1 MLHGILYDRYGNV
14 RDTCMLSIFGVQNYL
29 VLLVWATRLP
39 EIHDRDEKFHHFRL
53 KLSIAV
59 SQFSF
64 ATFNFNSSVR
74 DRENWNI
81 AFVVLVALFFEFSL
95 SFCLY
100 KLLNAVTFILRR
112 EYEDTQSLSR
122 RLISK
127 LLGAIPFVIY
137 FLSEALN
144 ANTARFFLADELCH
158 YIPGAYKNFN
168 SKRNFFSESEKYKW
182 ENCSKSNYIKYYT
195 SHPKNTP
202 ESILKNNID
211 RYQEYNSY
219 RYLANLQLA
228 QLCIL
233 YLSSQII
240 FRVRRLTIDDMLL
253 LNVNSIEVVFIVI
266 ILLQLCTLL
275 ILASL
280 SMESQTYSSFSTITY
295 NCLFFYY
302 VLWFIWGLLLVYI
315 VRDTSTTLNKV
326 EKSDDPAIL
335 TKNKVDGK
343 NVLQRRSGDGFS
355 SRKRRVTKKLID
367 QLYRRIN
374 NLENLCHAQNLQLNN
389 ACKEIDSLKEGT
401 ADILK
406 RKKHDKIYCYF

>member
-81 AFVVLVALFFEFSL
+81 AFVVLVALFFESSL

-144 ANTARFFLADELCH
+144 ANTARVYEVGARYLVMILSSLADT
-158 YIPGAYKNFN
+158 K
-168 SKRNFFSESEKYKW
+168 
-182 ENCSKSNYIKYYT
+182 
-195 SHPKNTP
+195 
-202 ESILKNNID
+202 
-211 RYQEYNSY
+211 
-219 RYLANLQLA
+219 
-228 QLCIL
+228 
-233 YLSSQII
+233 
-240 FRVRRLTIDDMLL
+240 
-253 LNVNSIEVVFIVI
+253 VV
-266 ILLQLCTLL
+266 
-275 ILASL
+275 
-280 SMESQTYSSFSTITY
+280 
-295 NCLFFYY
+295 
-302 VLWFIWGLLLVYI
+302 
-315 VRDTSTTLNKV
+315 
-326 EKSDDPAIL
+326 
-335 TKNKVDGK
+335 
-343 NVLQRRSGDGFS
+343 
-355 SRKRRVTKKLID
+355 
-367 QLYRRIN
+367 
-374 NLENLCHAQNLQLNN
+374 
-389 ACKEIDSLKEGT
+389 
-401 ADILK
+401 
-406 RKKHDKIYCYF
+406 

>member
-1 MLHGILYDRYGNV
+1 MWI
-14 RDTCMLSIFGVQNYL
+14 
-29 VLLVWATRLP
+29 VLRARC
-39 EIHDRDEKFHHFRL
+39 D
-53 KLSIAV
+53 
-59 SQFSF
+59 
-64 ATFNFNSSVR
+64 
-74 DRENWNI
+74 
-81 AFVVLVALFFEFSL
+81 
-95 SFCLY
+95 
-100 KLLNAVTFILRR
+100 
-112 EYEDTQSLSR
+112 
-122 RLISK
+122 
-127 LLGAIPFVIY
+127 IPQKI
-137 FLSEALN
+137 
-144 ANTARFFLADELCH
+144 
-158 YIPGAYKNFN
+158 
-168 SKRNFFSESEKYKW
+168 
-182 ENCSKSNYIKYYT
+182 
-195 SHPKNTP
+195 
-202 ESILKNNID
+202 NID

-315 VRDTSTTLNKV
+315 VRDTSTTLNKI

-389 ACKEIDSLKEGT
+389 ACKEINSLKEGT